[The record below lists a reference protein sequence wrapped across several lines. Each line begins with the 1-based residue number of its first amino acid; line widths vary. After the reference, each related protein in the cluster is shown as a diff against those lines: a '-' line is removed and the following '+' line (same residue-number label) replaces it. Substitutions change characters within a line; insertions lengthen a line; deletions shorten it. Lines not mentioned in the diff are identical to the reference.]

1 MTIFYGI
8 CPLKVVIEEMEMHH
22 SNEIT
27 AKLLLKEIN
36 LLAKN
41 GFSKIVSTKL
51 KIQKRITC
59 AVIRM
64 MSPIMLWNLSVFSLH
79 TPFRPT
85 GTSISPKVSFPD
97 PLVPKSFKN
106 VY

>member
-8 CPLKVVIEEMEMHH
+8 CPLKVVIEEMEMHLL
-22 SNEIT
+22 NEATTRLIV
-27 AKLLLKEIN
+27 KETT
-36 LLAKN
+36 LLAKD
-41 GFSKIVSTKL
+41 GFSEIVSTKL

-59 AVIRM
+59 AVMRM

-97 PLVPKSFKN
+97 PLVPK
-106 VY
+106 VI

>member
-1 MTIFYGI
+1 
-8 CPLKVVIEEMEMHH
+8 MHH
-22 SNEIT
+22 LNETTARLLVKEIT
-27 AKLLLKEIN
+27 

-41 GFSKIVSTKL
+41 GFSEIVSKKKL